1 MSELKLVSDNNLKLL
16 DMNEASSLLGIQKS
30 TLYDMTMRRIIPVVK
45 IGKLNRFK
53 LSDLEAFINR
63 NRQEAN

>member
-1 MSELKLVSDNNLKLL
+1 MAELKLFNMD
-16 DMNEASSLLGIQKS
+16 EAAALLGIKRS
-30 TLYDMTMRRIIPVVK
+30 TLYDMTMRRVVPVIK